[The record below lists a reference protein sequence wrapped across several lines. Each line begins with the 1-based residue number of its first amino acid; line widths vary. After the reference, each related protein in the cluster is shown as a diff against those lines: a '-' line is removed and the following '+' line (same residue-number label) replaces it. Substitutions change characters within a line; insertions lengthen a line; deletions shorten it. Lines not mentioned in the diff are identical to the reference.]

1 MPKDKSSYF
10 SKYAFSGIV
19 FCGECGSPYRRLT
32 WTPHGKKRYVWRC
45 RKRVSKGVDNC
56 QSRTVHEEVL
66 QDAVVQ
72 AIKQTICNPEAEYTA
87 IERKVLE
94 NLSTGHE
101 AELMQIEE
109 ELKDLQDKVV
119 KNVNNNDEFDSL
131 VDKIEQLR
139 NRKEELTREQ
149 AQDHRNAECITEL
162 KETIEAGKDEAFSYS
177 NKLVRDFIEK
187 IEVFPNTLRV
197 TLKAGVSTMVKM

>member
-1 MPKDKSSYF
+1 M
-10 SKYAFSGIV
+10 
-19 FCGECGSPYRRLT
+19 
-32 WTPHGKKRYVWRC
+32 
-45 RKRVSKGVDNC
+45 DNC